1 LTFGQEGYAF
11 FPSGIFNGQVEVM
24 PVNMNATVETA
35 LPLAEL
41 QAIMDDFVSSVENG
55 EFMIPFP
62 G

>member
-1 LTFGQEGYAF
+1 
-11 FPSGIFNGQVEVM
+11 M

-41 QAIMDDFVSSVENG
+41 QAIMDDFVASVQNG
-55 EFMIPFP
+55 EFMIPFA